1 MKRRKRSQ
9 WVSLR
14 GDDIG
19 GRLEERGVAEAREE
33 EAEKGGVLNRS
44 EDLRKLGGDPRCML
58 LNTLCGWEC

>member
-1 MKRRKRSQ
+1 M
-9 WVSLR
+9 SLR